1 MLVFLFVD
9 VVDAHQRA
17 GEGGYFPERDEE
29 RFMDLA
35 FGVNEDSAEEEDEA
49 AKGQN
54 CGCDYLNVIF
64 HCCCFKNKTK
74 GRNTFWLFSKS
85 GANMPTILAV
95 LQIFCQ
101 KVFHRVQQVAL

>member
-1 MLVFLFVD
+1 MLVLFLVD

-54 CGCDYLNVIF
+54 CGSYELDVEV
-64 HCCCFKNKTK
+64 
-74 GRNTFWLFSKS
+74 
-85 GANMPTILAV
+85 M
-95 LQIFCQ
+95 
-101 KVFHRVQQVAL
+101 FHRLF

>member
-1 MLVFLFVD
+1 MIQKKIQAKIKYKLKKIQARVKGTKLVFLLVN

-17 GEGGYFPERDEE
+17 GEGGDFPERDEE

-54 CGCDYLNVIF
+54 CGSY
-64 HCCCFKNKTK
+64 
-74 GRNTFWLFSKS
+74 
-85 GANMPTILAV
+85 
-95 LQIFCQ
+95 
-101 KVFHRVQQVAL
+101 

>member
-1 MLVFLFVD
+1 LFLFVN

-35 FGVNEDSAEEEDEA
+35 FGVNEDTTEEEDEA

-54 CGCDYLNVIF
+54 CSSYELDVGSLHSDKIEIECKYAHIF
-64 HCCCFKNKTK
+64 SGFANFFPKCF
-74 GRNTFWLFSKS
+74 
-85 GANMPTILAV
+85 PTRYHA
-95 LQIFCQ
+95 
-101 KVFHRVQQVAL
+101 

>member
-1 MLVFLFVD
+1 MIPKSEKGPSGQLVFLLVN

-35 FGVNEDSAEEEDEA
+35 FGVNEDAAEEEDET

-54 CGCDYLNVIF
+54 CGSYELDVGSL
-64 HCCCFKNKTK
+64 H
-74 GRNTFWLFSKS
+74 SD
-85 GANMPTILAV
+85 
-95 LQIFCQ
+95 
-101 KVFHRVQQVAL
+101 